1 MSDGKKYT
9 NVEWQRKELK
19 NNMDDLLKIK
29 EKIIRDAQSEL
40 KRLSDQGV
48 EIKDENYRDF
58 LESMASGKCRMC
70 KQPLDVIYAEENETS
85 YRYRFACG
93 HGSNGITI
101 QDTLTI
107 RDSIKLRKSK
117 SGISKFI
124 YESISGWFPSH
135 RKDLSPEGVTKV
147 RVIDREK
154 DYYKEEVIDKKTG
167 RVIRYVEEK
176 LSEHYK

>member
-1 MSDGKKYT
+1 
-9 NVEWQRKELK
+9 
-19 NNMDDLLKIK
+19 MDDLLKIK

-58 LESMASGKCRMC
+58 LESVASGKCRIC
-70 KQPLDVIYAEENETS
+70 KKPLDVVYAEENENS
-85 YRYRFACG
+85 YKYKFACG
-93 HGSNGITI
+93 HGSNGVAI
-101 QDTLTI
+101 QDALVI
-107 RDSIKLRKSK
+107 ADSLKLRKNKLGVSR
-117 SGISKFI
+117 FI

-135 RKDLSPEGVTKV
+135 RKDLSPEGVTKI
-147 RVIDREK
+147 RVIDREN

-167 RVIRYVEEK
+167 RVIRYIEEK